1 MKMALTRTDWMELFK
16 MLVISALLLGSI
28 FGVVY
33 LLSLLFSVKF

>member
-1 MKMALTRTDWMELFK
+1 MKMALSRTDWMELVK
-16 MLVISALLLGSI
+16 MILISALLLGSI